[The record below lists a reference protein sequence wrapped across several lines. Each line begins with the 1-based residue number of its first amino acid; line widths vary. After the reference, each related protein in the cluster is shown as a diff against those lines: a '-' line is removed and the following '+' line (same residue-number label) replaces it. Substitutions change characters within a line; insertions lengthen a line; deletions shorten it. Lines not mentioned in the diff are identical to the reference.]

1 MYRTPS
7 GGAAGGAGGLA
18 VTGADVGWWI
28 ALGIALLIT
37 GVLLLRAGRRRR
49 RFTGHQSA

>member
-1 MYRTPS
+1 MYKAPT
-7 GGAAGGAGGLA
+7 GGVIGGGGLA

-37 GVLLLRAGRRRR
+37 GALLLHANRRRR
-49 RFTGHQSA
+49 QNSAS

>member
-7 GGAAGGAGGLA
+7 GGAAGGLA

-37 GVLLLRAGRRRR
+37 GVLLLRAGRRSR
-49 RFTGHQSA
+49 RFTGQQSA

>member
-1 MYRTPS
+1 MYRAP
-7 GGAAGGAGGLA
+7 GAGLGVGGGTALA

-37 GVLLLRAGRRRR
+37 GVLLLRAARRRR
-49 RFTGHQSA
+49 SAAG

>member
-1 MYRTPS
+1 MYKAPS
-7 GGAAGGAGGLA
+7 GGVIGGGTGLA

-37 GVLLLRAGRRRR
+37 GALLLHANRRRR
-49 RFTGHQSA
+49 ENSVS